1 MKVCSRCGK
10 SLPIEMFRKYYN
22 GGDSHYSY
30 CKDCEAIEARRKYL
44 VGRGD
49 ALTDTQRDELDKIT
63 KLYELRATKGLKVPG
78 QTRGRITNRVSTLVD
93 ELLNEEAGG
102 IS

>member
-10 SLPIEMFRKYYN
+10 ELPLEMFRKYYN
-22 GGDSHYSY
+22 GREGRYTY
-30 CKDCEAIEARRKYL
+30 CLDCEAIEARRKYL

-49 ALTDTQRDELDKIT
+49 ALTEAQREELDKIS
-63 KLYELRATKGLKVPG
+63 KLYALRASKGLNVPG
-78 QTRGRITNRVSTLVD
+78 YTKRRCANRISSLVD
-93 ELLNEEAGG
+93 NLLNEEVEG